1 MRFARTYT
9 AVLLSVVLA
18 VPLLAR
24 QTATAAA
31 AASSSP
37 QALTLLQNS
46 LAALT
51 RGQSLTDITL
61 TGTAQLIAG
70 SDDETGTGSLRALAS
85 GAARSDLTLSS
96 GPRSEVANLITAP
109 PAGMWSGPDGVGHAI
124 SYHNLLMEPA
134 WFFPA
139 FAISRR
145 LTNSNFVASYIGP
158 ETHNGQAVIHISVS
172 QTHPSPDPP
181 GGPTFAHLTQV
192 DFFLDSTT
200 LFPAAITFN
209 AHPDRNA
216 MVDLPM
222 EIDFSNY
229 TAVNGVRIPFHIQ
242 KFLNNSLILDFQ
254 IQSVTPNSG
263 LTASAFAVGAGL

>member
-1 MRFARTYT
+1 MRFARAYA
-9 AVLLSVVLA
+9 AVSLSVFLTVSLGA
-18 VPLLAR
+18 QQAGTL
-24 QTATAAA
+24 T
-31 AASSSP
+31 SSSSS
-37 QALTLLQNS
+37 QALTFLQNS

-61 TGTAQLIAG
+61 TGTAQLIEG
-70 SDDETGTGSLRALAS
+70 SDDETGTGTLKALVS
-85 GAARSDLTLSS
+85 GAARSDLTLSG
-96 GPRSEVANLITAP
+96 GPRSEVSNLMTAP
-109 PAGMWSGPDGVGHAI
+109 PAGMWSGSDGVGHAI
-124 SYHNLLMEPA
+124 SYYNLLMEPA

-172 QTHPSPDPP
+172 QTQSSPDPP

-200 LFPAAITFN
+200 LLPDAITFN

-216 MVDLPM
+216 LVDIPM
-222 EIDFSNY
+222 EIDFSSY
-229 TAVNGVRIPFHIQ
+229 SAVNGVQIPFHIQ

-254 IQSVTPNSG
+254 IQSVNPNSG
-263 LTASAFAVGAGL
+263 LTASTFAVGTGL